1 MSLLSRT
8 SYPVKPPEHLQVILT
23 DIEEQICVL
32 VDGCTKHLKNE
43 EGIETTC
50 RIAGGWV
57 RDKLLGAESNDI
69 DIALSD
75 MMGEP
80 FAEHLVNFARTQG
93 VVASEVAKIE
103 KNPDQSKHLETA
115 TFRILDRSIDVV
127 NLRSEEYTGDSRIPN
142 QVTFGTPLQDALRRD
157 ITINALFYNIHTR
170 SVEDFTEK
178 ARPYWGIHDLK
189 HGIVRTPLPP
199 RETFLDDPLRVI
211 RCVRFASRFDFAMEP
226 ELETAVKDPLIQA
239 ALRTKVS
246 RERVGEELTKM
257 VKGRNPRHAI
267 QLLHDLS
274 LFSSVFSVLPNEIT
288 SALSSS
294 VRDDASGLK
303 AAVLLDTLLHP
314 PSTSSPRLPA
324 VHPTMLS
331 TSDEPA
337 CTARLFLAAALT
349 PYRGISYSDKKKKP
363 HPAVEAAIRES
374 LKLGTQ
380 NHFLDGIPA
389 LFAAAEMLRL
399 PRLDDDRFAVPSDR
413 VAIGLRL
420 RDKAVHNPNTGSH
433 WTSSLLFSLV
443 QDLLPHYDIENDNLD
458 VDRSSA
464 IIAIYNC
471 FVDRVLE
478 LKLQD
483 AVDARPILDGREVSA
498 ALGAQRAGPWLGQV
512 LAQVVEWQLGH
523 PHQTKD
529 DCIAWLRTQ
538 QSEGRVKI
546 NQPSEPVTK
555 KLRTK

>member
-32 VDGCTKHLKNE
+32 VDGCTKHLKTE

-80 FAEHLVNFARTQG
+80 FAEHLVKFARTQG

-189 HGIVRTPLPP
+189 NGIVRTPLPP

-226 ELETAVKDPLIQA
+226 ELETAVKDPIIQA

-274 LFSSVFSVLPNEIT
+274 LFASVFSVLPNDIS
-288 SALSSS
+288 SALSSP
-294 VRDDASGLK
+294 VQDNASGLK
-303 AAVLLDTLLHP
+303 AAVLLDTVLHP
-314 PSTSSPRLPA
+314 SPSKLPA

-331 TSDEPA
+331 ISEDPSCA
-337 CTARLFLAAALT
+337 ARLFLAAALT
-349 PYRGISYSDKKKKP
+349 PYKGITYSDRKKKP

-389 LFAAAEMLRL
+389 LFAAAEILQL
-399 PRLDDDRFAVPSDR
+399 PRLDDDRFALPSDR

-420 RDKAVHNPNTGSH
+420 RDKIVHNSNTGSH

-443 QDLLPHYDIENDNLD
+443 QDLLPHYDLENDILD
-458 VDRSSA
+458 VDRASG

-483 AVDARPILDGREVSA
+483 VVDARPILDGREVSA

-512 LAQVVEWQLGH
+512 LDQVVEWQLGH

-538 QSEGRVKI
+538 QAAGKIII